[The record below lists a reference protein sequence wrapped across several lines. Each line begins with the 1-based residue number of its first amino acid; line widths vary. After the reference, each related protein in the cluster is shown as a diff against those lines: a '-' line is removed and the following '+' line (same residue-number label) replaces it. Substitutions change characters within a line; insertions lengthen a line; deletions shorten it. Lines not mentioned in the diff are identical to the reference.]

1 MKYTSVNIDQ
11 NKKTQKRNNSN
22 NVFREFISGDFL
34 LQRKTLQL
42 IPFIV
47 LFFGLAFTAILNEK
61 SIKNKSKKID
71 KKEIEYKLILD
82 ELRRNNQFIP
92 YDQLFIIQEQAKYM
106 GFVKNNPNTFKITI
120 KSTPIN

>member
-11 NKKTQKRNNSN
+11 NKKTQKRNNNN

-42 IPFIV
+42 LPFIV
-47 LFFGLAFTAILNEK
+47 LFFGLAFIAILNDK
-61 SIKNKSKKID
+61 SVKNKTKKID

-92 YDQLFIIQEQAKYM
+92 YDQLFIIQEQAKAM
-106 GFVKNNPNTFKITI
+106 GYVKNNPNTFKITI
-120 KSTPIN
+120 KSTPVN

>member
-11 NKKTQKRNNSN
+11 NKKTQKRNNN

-106 GFVKNNPNTFKITI
+106 GFIKNNPNTFKITI

>member
-11 NKKTQKRNNSN
+11 NKKTQKRNSGN

-42 IPFIV
+42 LPFII
-47 LFFGLAFTAILNEK
+47 LFFGLALTAILNEK
-61 SIKNKSKKID
+61 NIKNKSKKID

-92 YDQLFIIQEQAKYM
+92 YDQLNIIQEQAKAM
-106 GFVKNNPNTFKITI
+106 GYVKNNPNTFKITI
-120 KSTPIN
+120 TSTPNN

>member
-11 NKKTQKRNNSN
+11 NKKTQKRNNN

-42 IPFIV
+42 LPFII
-47 LFFGLAFTAILNEK
+47 LFFGLAFVAIMNDK
-61 SIKNKSKKID
+61 SIKNKTKKID

-82 ELRRNNQFIP
+82 QLRRNNQFIP
-92 YDQLFIIQEQAKYM
+92 YDQLFIIQEQAKNM
-106 GFVKNNPNTFKITI
+106 GYVKNNPNTYKITI
-120 KSTPIN
+120 KSNPGN

>member
-1 MKYTSVNIDQ
+1 MLFRSVNIDQ
-11 NKKTQKRNNSN
+11 NKKTQKRNNN

-61 SIKNKSKKID
+61 SIKYKSKKID

-106 GFVKNNPNTFKITI
+106 GFIKNNPNTFKITI